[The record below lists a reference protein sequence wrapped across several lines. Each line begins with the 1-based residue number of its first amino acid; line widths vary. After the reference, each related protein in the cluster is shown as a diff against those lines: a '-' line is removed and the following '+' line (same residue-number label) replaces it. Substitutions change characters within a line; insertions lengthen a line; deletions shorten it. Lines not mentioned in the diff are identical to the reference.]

1 MRHAQTRHAFTLVEL
16 LVAISIIGTLMS
28 LLLPAVQNARESG
41 RRISCTNNLSQLAK
55 AFISYEPLWTSNA
68 VSSPVLLSLLLW

>member
-1 MRHAQTRHAFTLVEL
+1 MRTTRLRHAFTLVEL

-41 RRISCTNNLSQLAK
+41 RRISCTNNLAQLSK
-55 AFISYEPLWTSNA
+55 AFISYSF
-68 VSSPVLLSLLLW
+68 